1 MNLDLVFY
9 EYLEAFKK
17 MVTIYQDG
25 LKPEEFFAKLRDD
38 ADFFYKFDQALEELM
53 KNFEAKYDIDI
64 VHTFD
69 KIVLQAK
76 VKGESDEDLKTI
88 FKDHII
94 SLKRFG
100 SIINERVREDDDLV
114 ICLDGRTGSSKSTLS
129 YWLGKVSDKHFKVDV
144 NMLCKPDK
152 DEILNFFK
160 TFPKYSVIV
169 LDEAITALYKMFW
182 NSDKQKFLNTL
193 FNIIRADN
201 MITILNIPRLKDLN
215 EYFRN
220 ERVYCRI
227 NCIKRGIGAVF
238 FYDTTI
244 DADDPFMI
252 NENVKRVKAALG
264 GKIPAFVGMVDYM
277 RALMDCPNFGGF
289 VFFDKMPE
297 EDDVIY
303 RKIKKEAR
311 DALVEE
317 ENKADKDKPAKK
329 YQILLCKAL
338 WYIKTQNNLKLN
350 QMITEFDVDESVL
363 KWGMYTYRDI
373 PEIKE
378 YVDALTE

>member
-1 MNLDLVFY
+1 MNLDLIFY

-17 MVTIYQDG
+17 MVTIYQGG

-38 ADFFYKFDQALEELM
+38 ADFFDKFDQALEELM
-53 KNFEAKYDIDI
+53 KSYETKYDLDI

-69 KIVLQAK
+69 KIVLRAK
-76 VKGESDEDLKTI
+76 VKGETDEDLKTI

-129 YWLGKVSDKHFKVDV
+129 YWLGKVSDKNFKVDI

-297 EDDVIY
+297 ADDVIY

-317 ENKADKDKPAKK
+317 ENKAKDNPKETK
-329 YQILLCKAL
+329 YKIVLCKAL
-338 WYIKTQNNLKLN
+338 WK
-350 QMITEFDVDESVL
+350 
-363 KWGMYTYRDI
+363 
-373 PEIKE
+373 IKE
-378 YVDALTE
+378 DYNMSINKLASFFDTDVSIINHGLYDYREQADISITSSSTTS